1 MPGVLSCNAILDA
14 VIRCKKPVRFAE
26 EVFEEMIRNGISPN
40 VFTYNILIRGF
51 LLGGEFGEDRMK
63 ETNEV
68 LQEMSWEG
76 FIPDEVTYDTLVNGH
91 CKDGNLHQALVSHA
105 EMVWN
110 GLLQTSLRRSPSKRN
125 NLYYF
130 DKWVPP
136 TKLFGCCDLEK
147 GVKPDAVTYSFRV
160 CVSTVDLLKHVIFSR
175 RCRVQGFLPYVTYC
189 VLINGLNKQARTR
202 EADRVMSRMGFCMK
216 GLMNE
221 ADRVFET
228 MLQRNRNPDE
238 AAYNVIIHGHRRGGN
253 IQKAYDLYKW

>member
-110 GLLQTSLRRSPSKRN
+110 GLLQTSLRGLCEHSRLAEACHLFQEMPSAGVTRDGSAYTMLIYAYCREGDIKKAFH
-125 NLYYF
+125 LH
-130 DKWVPP
+130 DEMVPEGLP
-136 TKLFGCCDLEK
+136 SIC
-147 GVKPDAVTYSFRV
+147 Y
-160 CVSTVDLLKHVIFSR
+160 LLSV
-175 RCRVQGFLPYVTYC
+175 VA
-189 VLINGLNKQARTR
+189 LIK
-202 EADRVMSRMGFCMK
+202 GFCMK